1 MRTHYDL
8 MNVSEGALDEVI
20 RAAYRVLAR
29 RYHPDRN
36 GNSSSSVERMQALNE
51 AYDVLTDPV
60 RRRQYDE
67 MLRGERL
74 RQSRM
79 QAAFQA
85 QATYQTPAGRSQPHF
100 VRRSTRRGRH
110 PVGETAGQKLVSLLM
125 WDVRLTAVV
134 VFLLVVV
141 GRELLSKP
149 ERSYP
154 SLPPP
159 AYSHPGFPGPR

>member
-8 MNVSEGALDEVI
+8 LNVSEGALDEVI

-36 GNSSSSVERMQALNE
+36 DNSAQSVQRMQALND
-51 AYDVLTDPV
+51 AYAVLTDPV

-67 MLRGERL
+67 TLRDERH
-74 RQSRM
+74 RQSHT

-85 QATYQTPAGRSQPHF
+85 QAQVPAAAVRPHYAMHRSP
-100 VRRSTRRGRH
+100 RRFQQ
-110 PVGETAGQKLVSLLM
+110 TAGQKVVAFLFNDPRITALL
-125 WDVRLTAVV
+125 
-134 VFLLVVV
+134 FIGLLFV
-141 GRELLSKP
+141 GRQIFSKP

-154 SLPPP
+154 SVPPP
-159 AYSHPGFPGPR
+159 AHSHPYYTPSR

>member
-8 MNVSEGALDEVI
+8 LNVSEGALDEVI

-51 AYDVLTDPV
+51 AYAVLTDPA

-67 MLRGERL
+67 MLRQGRT
-74 RQSRM
+74 

-85 QATYQTPAGRSQPHF
+85 RTQADFQARAAAAPPHF
-100 VRRSTRRGRH
+100 MRRPARRG
-110 PVGETAGQKLVSLLM
+110 PQTAGQKLVALLFN
-125 WDVRLTAVV
+125 DPRVTA
-134 VFLLVVV
+134 LLVIALFFV
-141 GRELLSKP
+141 GRQIFSRP
-149 ERSYP
+149 ERPYP
-154 SLPPP
+154 SVPPP
-159 AYSHPGFPGPR
+159 AHSHPYYMPQR

>member
-60 RRRQYDE
+60 RACARRA
-67 MLRGERL
+67 
-74 RQSRM
+74 S
-79 QAAFQA
+79 
-85 QATYQTPAGRSQPHF
+85 TPNSSPGGRP
-100 VRRSTRRGRH
+100 RRTST
-110 PVGETAGQKLVSLLM
+110 A
-125 WDVRLTAVV
+125 
-134 VFLLVVV
+134 
-141 GRELLSKP
+141 
-149 ERSYP
+149 
-154 SLPPP
+154 
-159 AYSHPGFPGPR
+159 